1 MVLRC
6 PCLKE
11 AGAGMCRGCSCW
23 DGFAGGGGHWG
34 AFLIVCCPSD
44 MPCEP
49 QEDQKDFLIRPVEQ
63 RDQRNARKQ
72 VAPVPSTFSRITI
85 MPCPGSGKQRSSLQ
99 GGSLVDGG
107 RASGPG
113 RAAAAVWEEQAA
125 VGCAG
130 AGLAARRSV
139 WQAGSGWPKCGEK
152 PGSKTGAEQTTG
164 CGTSPGRR
172 GIGHLLPG
180 QPLAV
185 DVRLG
190 RASVSIGHAVVG
202 RGLLPECRCHLGALH
217 CCPRRACRVQPPQPG
232 HDTEPP
238 IGLACTR
245 PSTLCSGG
253 RSSHVQAQCSA
264 PSP

>member
-1 MVLRC
+1 MVPRC

-72 VAPVPSTFSRITI
+72 VAPVPSTSPRITI
-85 MPCPGSGKQRSSLQ
+85 MPCPGSGKRKVFPTGRLFGRRWEGFRPGTSGGSSLGRA
-99 GGSLVDGG
+99 GGSWLRRG
-107 RASGPG
+107 RAGG
-113 RAAAAVWEEQAA
+113 EAECV
-125 VGCAG
+125 C
-130 AGLAARRSV
+130 
-139 WQAGSGWPKCGEK
+139 QAGSGWRKCGEK

-172 GIGHLLPG
+172 GSGHLLPG

-190 RASVSIGHAVVG
+190 RASVSIGHEDVG
-202 RGLLPECRCHLGALH
+202 RGLLPECRCHLARCPALLPSSCMQSPTAAARARHGAAHRASMHAALN
-217 CCPRRACRVQPPQPG
+217 PLLRR
-232 HDTEPP
+232 EK
-238 IGLACTR
+238 
-245 PSTLCSGG
+245 
-253 RSSHVQAQCSA
+253 
-264 PSP
+264 